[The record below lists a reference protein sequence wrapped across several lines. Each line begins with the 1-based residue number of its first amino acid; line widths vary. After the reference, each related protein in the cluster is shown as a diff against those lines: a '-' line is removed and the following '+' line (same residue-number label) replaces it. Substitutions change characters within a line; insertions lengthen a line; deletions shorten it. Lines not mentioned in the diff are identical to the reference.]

1 MDVEAEVDLLVLPNL
16 MEVEILEA
24 VEEILALHFREVPM
38 MEAEGVEVHLVL
50 YSLMIFQ
57 TLEEVEVLAEED
69 RIHYQEEVALAA
81 WVVLEAY
88 FHVEVAYRDGVD
100 QGEVGAL
107 VAFQADLVVEEVNHL
122 HLKN

>member
-1 MDVEAEVDLLVLPNL
+1 MDVEAEVDLLVLPNS

-24 VEEILALHFREVPM
+24 AEEILALHFREVPM

-57 TLEEVEVLAEED
+57 TLEEVEVLAEEA

-81 WVVLEAY
+81 
-88 FHVEVAYRDGVD
+88 
-100 QGEVGAL
+100 
-107 VAFQADLVVEEVNHL
+107 
-122 HLKN
+122 